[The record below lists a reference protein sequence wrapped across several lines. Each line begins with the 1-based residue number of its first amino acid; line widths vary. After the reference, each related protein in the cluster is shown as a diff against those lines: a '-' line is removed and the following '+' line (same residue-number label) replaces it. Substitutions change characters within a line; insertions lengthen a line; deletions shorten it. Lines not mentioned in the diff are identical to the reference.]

1 MDVLTVLG
9 CLCLLIATT
18 SAQDVLPEG
27 ASKDELVDILQELG
41 QAVDQGLGE
50 LETSPEDGDLEGR
63 RQGDSED
70 SIQRDLFLTLLGGHR
85 RFDIENMLSLLL
97 KVLEATG
104 KSPSGGSGGGTP
116 GGAGASGGASPA
128 KPGGGS
134 SPGKAAGGSSPG
146 KTAGGSSPGKAG
158 GGKPAGKKRRQG
170 DSRFYSPDA
179 LRGGDGILD
188 FLGLTLPQPPQDLSV
203 NLESVLSSLRSAIK
217 TLTRSIEVYNSF
229 AKLTGRRQAGEDTGE
244 LMQILQELGEAVEE
258 GLQELETSPD
268 GVELTGRRQEDPEGE
283 SPLSQVLENLGQAA
297 QKGLDDM
304 LTVPE
309 LGEKVEGVLE
319 ELQTDPEEEDIQGR
333 RTLPDIDSSTKRDLF
348 LSLLGGHRSLD
359 TDEPAGKSGRRFF
372 LSKLGE
378 MAKDFLKKLFDSHRR
393 SGRRFFLSTLG
404 EMAKDFLKKLFDS
417 LRRVNKRSVDQPDG
431 RRFLLEKLGKMAKN
445 GIETLLDF
453 GEDEEE
459 SHKVNKRS
467 VDQPDGRR
475 FFLEKLGQM
484 AKNGIE
490 TLFGEDEED
499 KEQTIHVVHEES
511 SNEQPPQKKNQ
522 SQNREES
529 SRSKQSKRGKRDTLS
544 NRSID
549 QPDGRRF
556 FLEKLGMMAKNG
568 VETLFGEDEED
579 KEQTIHVV
587 HEESSNE
594 QPPQKKNLSQNTGE
608 VGSSRNKQSKGS
620 KRDTRQID
628 ENSDEVILSQ
638 NSDAVANSQTLD
650 KVGPSQNSGAVATSQ
665 TLDKVGPSQNSGA
678 VATSQTLDKVG
689 PSQNLVG
696 AVPAPSQSDQP
707 LRKRRNPV
715 RLTRQDMGGRLMQDH
730 RRQDIA
736 GLRRQDI
743 AGLRRQYMGAPVER
757 LWPWKYY
764 GL

>member
-158 GGKPAGKKRRQG
+158 GGKPAGKEGWWTYSWSWDYDWNFGKRRQG

-333 RTLPDIDSSTKRDLF
+333 RTLPSGRRFF
-348 LSLLGGHRSLD
+348 LSKLGEMVKNGFKTLFRDDS
-359 TDEPAGKSGRRFF
+359 KRRSGRRFF

-393 SGRRFFLSTLG
+393 
-404 EMAKDFLKKLFDS
+404 
-417 LRRVNKRSVDQPDG
+417 
-431 RRFLLEKLGKMAKN
+431 
-445 GIETLLDF
+445 
-453 GEDEEE
+453 
-459 SHKVNKRS
+459 VNKRS

>member
-158 GGKPAGKKRRQG
+158 GGKPAGKEGWWTYSWSWDYDWNFGKRRQG

-393 SGRRFFLSTLG
+393 
-404 EMAKDFLKKLFDS
+404 
-417 LRRVNKRSVDQPDG
+417 
-431 RRFLLEKLGKMAKN
+431 
-445 GIETLLDF
+445 
-453 GEDEEE
+453 
-459 SHKVNKRS
+459 VNKRS

>member
-158 GGKPAGKKRRQG
+158 GGKPAGKEGWWTYSWSWDYDWNFGKRRQG

-333 RTLPDIDSSTKRDLF
+333 RTLP
-348 LSLLGGHRSLD
+348 
-359 TDEPAGKSGRRFF
+359 SGRRFF

-393 SGRRFFLSTLG
+393 
-404 EMAKDFLKKLFDS
+404 
-417 LRRVNKRSVDQPDG
+417 
-431 RRFLLEKLGKMAKN
+431 
-445 GIETLLDF
+445 
-453 GEDEEE
+453 
-459 SHKVNKRS
+459 VNKRS

>member
-158 GGKPAGKKRRQG
+158 GGKPAGKEGWWTYSWSWDYDWNFGKRRQG

-359 TDEPAGKSGRRFF
+359 TDEPAGK
-372 LSKLGE
+372 
-378 MAKDFLKKLFDSHRR
+378 
-393 SGRRFFLSTLG
+393 
-404 EMAKDFLKKLFDS
+404 
-417 LRRVNKRSVDQPDG
+417 VNKRSVDQPDG

>member
-158 GGKPAGKKRRQG
+158 GGKPAGKEGWWTYSWSWDYDWNFGKRRQG

-333 RTLPDIDSSTKRDLF
+333 RTLP
-348 LSLLGGHRSLD
+348 
-359 TDEPAGKSGRRFF
+359 SGRRFF

-378 MAKDFLKKLFDSHRR
+378 MAKDFLKKLFDSH
-393 SGRRFFLSTLG
+393 
-404 EMAKDFLKKLFDS
+404 
-417 LRRVNKRSVDQPDG
+417 RRVNKRSVDQPDG

>member
-158 GGKPAGKKRRQG
+158 GGKPAGKEGWWTYSWSWDYDWNFGKRRQG

-333 RTLPDIDSSTKRDLF
+333 RTLP
-348 LSLLGGHRSLD
+348 
-359 TDEPAGKSGRRFF
+359 SGRRFF

-378 MAKDFLKKLFDSHRR
+378 MVKNGFKTLFRDDS
-393 SGRRFFLSTLG
+393 
-404 EMAKDFLKKLFDS
+404 K
-417 LRRVNKRSVDQPDG
+417 RRVNKRSVDQPDG